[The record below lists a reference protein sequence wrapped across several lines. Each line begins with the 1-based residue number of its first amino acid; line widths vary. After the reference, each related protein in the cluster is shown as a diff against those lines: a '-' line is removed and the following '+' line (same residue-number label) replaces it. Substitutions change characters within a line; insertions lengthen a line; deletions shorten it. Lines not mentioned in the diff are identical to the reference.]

1 MRQVSFL
8 SRICDHVVQ
17 TDNDQDIGSVDGNGQ
32 LNGDHETE
40 RRTRD
45 CGHTSSSNG
54 FDASNT
60 PDHDGYYDTS
70 HQQNFAYVS
79 HGRGGL
85 RGGRS
90 GVRGGPGYYGPSG
103 QSEATD
109 LTPALAPPANAPSGP
124 KAMREG
130 KPNTGYWSRPQSKPF
145 AVPNPQVPQP
155 EKVPEFDGQ
164 EKLRER
170 STSKERHNRREN
182 EDADHGSDEACYRRK
197 DEERRRR
204 REGRREEKY
213 ADEDFDGYGSGHK
226 DRSRDHSAGDDL
238 SSSRRHREYGDE
250 RKSSRSH
257 RNRSKDRDRH
267 KHRHRSRSL
276 EKDTPEREEGRSSRR
291 KSKTERKYD
300 DGYESSDRTRE
311 KDRSSRKYLRREDDY
326 ESKDRSSR
334 HARSSRDDGNGRER
348 EREKALKPV
357 EDDEIGFKIK
367 GSRSA
372 SFNPGIVKASS
383 KRDRERDRHDIRIS
397 DAAPDG
403 PKHDSTDH
411 YKAERDRMTAARLAK
426 EEERQNRQTGNS
438 LGKRTGRVDDE
449 QDLFDAPRGPKG
461 SQGYDGPRKKSRKMS
476 VRYEDE
482 LPR

>member
-1 MRQVSFL
+1 MSVL
-8 SRICDHVVQ
+8 SHICDHVVQ
-17 TDNDQDIGSVDGNGQ
+17 TDNDEDIGSVDGDGQ
-32 LNGDHETE
+32 LNGNGEMEQQTH
-40 RRTRD
+40 D
-45 CGHTSSSNG
+45 CGRTPDVNG
-54 FDASNT
+54 FDAST
-60 PDHDGYYDTS
+60 TQEHDGYYDLS
-70 HQQNFAYVS
+70 LQQNLAYGA
-79 HGRGGL
+79 HGRGGI
-85 RGGRS
+85 RGGR
-90 GVRGGPGYYGPSG
+90 GGFRGGHGYLGPSG

-130 KPNTGYWSRPQSKPF
+130 KPNTGYWSRPQLKPF
-145 AVPNPQVPQP
+145 AASLQQTPQP
-155 EKVPEFDGQ
+155 EKTSELDGQ
-164 EKLRER
+164 QKPRER
-170 STSKERHNRREN
+170 STSKERRNRREH
-182 EDADHGSDEACYRRK
+182 EDADYESDKTYYRRK

-204 REGRREEKY
+204 REKERREEKY
-213 ADEDFDGYGSGHK
+213 ADEDFDGYGSSHK
-226 DRSRDHSAGDDL
+226 DRSRDHSTGDDH
-238 SSSRRHREYGDE
+238 SSSRRYREHGDQ

-267 KHRHRSRSL
+267 RHRHRSRSP
-276 EKDTPEREEGRSSRR
+276 EETPERDEGRSSRR
-291 KSKTERKYD
+291 KSKSERKHD

-311 KDRSSRKYLRREDDY
+311 KDRSSRKHSRREDEY
-326 ESKDRSSR
+326 ENKDRSSR
-334 HARSSRDDGNGRER
+334 HGRSSRDDGNGRER
-348 EREKALKPV
+348 EREKVPKPV

-372 SFNPGIVKASS
+372 SFNPGVIMASSS
-383 KRDRERDRHDIRIS
+383 KRDRERDRHDARIG

-403 PKHDSTDH
+403 PRHDSTDH

-438 LGKRTGRVDDE
+438 LGKRMSRGDDE

-482 LPR
+482 LPK